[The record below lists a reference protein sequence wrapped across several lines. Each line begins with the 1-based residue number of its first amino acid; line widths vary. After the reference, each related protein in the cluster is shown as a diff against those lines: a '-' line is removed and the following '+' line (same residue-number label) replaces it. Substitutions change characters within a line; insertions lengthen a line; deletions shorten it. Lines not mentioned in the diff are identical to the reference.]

1 MARRTDILDALVTHL
16 AANTTAHVNNV
27 HKSYK
32 YLDDIN
38 DFPTI
43 TFLPQTETRVT
54 RGADFRQGLLNIFVR
69 GYVYSEDDALGTAE
83 TFGMA
88 VDDAIET
95 FAANNR
101 ALQVEEA
108 RVTEFRTDE
117 GLFHPYGMAD
127 LSLQILYE
135 VDDAIK

>member
-1 MARRTDILDALVTHL
+1 MARRTDILDALVAHL
-16 AANTTAHVNNV
+16 ATNTTAHVNNV

-32 YLDDIN
+32 YLEEIN
-38 DFPTI
+38 DWPTI
-43 TFLPQTETRVT
+43 TFLPQVETRIS
-54 RGADFRQGLLNIFVR
+54 RGADARQGLLNIFVR
-69 GYVYSEDDALGTAE
+69 GYIYSEEDTLGEAE
-83 TFGMA
+83 TFGMSI
-88 VDDAIET
+88 DDAIET
-95 FAANNR
+95 FPANNR

>member
-38 DFPTI
+38 DYPTI
-43 TFLPQTETRVT
+43 TFLPQTETRVS
-54 RGADFRQGLLNIFVR
+54 RGADFRQGLLNIFIR
-69 GYVYSEDDALGTAE
+69 GYVYSEEDALGTAE

-88 VDDAIET
+88 MDDALDT
-95 FAANNR
+95 FAENNR
-101 ALQVEEA
+101 TLQVEEA

>member
-1 MARRTDILDALVTHL
+1 MARRTDILDALVAHL
-16 AANTTAHVNNV
+16 ATNTTALVNNV

-38 DFPTI
+38 DWPTI
-43 TFLPQTETRVT
+43 TFLPQIETRIS
-54 RGADFRQGLLNIFVR
+54 RGADARQGLLNIFVR
-69 GYVYSEDDALGTAE
+69 GYIYSEEDALGEAE

-88 VDDAIET
+88 IDDAIET
-95 FAANNR
+95 FPATNR

>member
-38 DFPTI
+38 DWPTI
-43 TFLPQTETRVT
+43 TFLPQTETRIS
-54 RGADFRQGLLNIFVR
+54 RGADFRQGLLNIFIR
-69 GYVYSEDDALGTAE
+69 GYVYSEEDALGTAE

-88 VDDAIET
+88 MDDSIET
-95 FAANNR
+95 FAENNR
-101 ALQVEEA
+101 TLQVEEA